1 MTTPSPVETT
11 LPVTDLRHGWLKVFS
26 ELFKARLTLLV
37 LLTTLMGFFLGSP
50 DGVSGWL
57 CVHAL
62 GGTSLLAAGAAALNQ
77 WIEREHDALM
87 RRTASR
93 PIPSGRMD
101 TTVVLALGVGT
112 SVAGL
117 VWLAVWVNL
126 LTAFLGAITLATY
139 LFLYTPLKRITV
151 LNTLVGAIPGA
162 LPPLMGWTAATGSL
176 SPKGWALFAILFF
189 WQLPHFMAIA
199 WIYRDEYSKAGFRML
214 SGIDPDGRR
223 SAASAIR
230 NTIALILVSLV
241 PFLQGVSG
249 RIYLSTALILGGLF
263 LVHAVRFAI
272 LLDIP
277 SARRLF
283 FSSILYLPVLLTFL
297 VIDRTKEVPSPTS
310 FPPSTSTF
318 SVPLPTAVVLN
329 FAAPPVSE
337 CGS

>member
-1 MTTPSPVETT
+1 
-11 LPVTDLRHGWLKVFS
+11 
-26 ELFKARLTLLV
+26 
-37 LLTTLMGFFLGSP
+37 
-50 DGVSGWL
+50 
-57 CVHAL
+57 
-62 GGTSLLAAGAAALNQ
+62 
-77 WIEREHDALM
+77 
-87 RRTASR
+87 
-93 PIPSGRMD
+93 
-101 TTVVLALGVGT
+101 
-112 SVAGL
+112 
-117 VWLAVWVNL
+117 
-126 LTAFLGAITLATY
+126 
-139 LFLYTPLKRITV
+139 
-151 LNTLVGAIPGA
+151 
-162 LPPLMGWTAATGSL
+162 
-176 SPKGWALFAILFF
+176 
-189 WQLPHFMAIA
+189 MAIA

-241 PFLQGVSG
+241 PFLQGVCG
-249 RIYLSTALILGGLF
+249 RIYLSSALILGGLF

>member
-1 MTTPSPVETT
+1 MAE
-11 LPVTDLRHGWLKVFS
+11 LRPGWLKVFG

-57 CVHAL
+57 CIHAL

-126 LTAFLGAITLATY
+126 LTAFLGATTLATY

-249 RIYLSTALILGGLF
+249 RIYLSAALILGGLF

-297 VIDRTKEVPSPTS
+297 VIDRTKEAPSPTS
-310 FPPSTSTF
+310 FPQSKSTF
-318 SVPLPTAVVLN
+318 SVPLPTVVVLN
-329 FAAPPVSE
+329 FPAPPVSE
-337 CGS
+337 SGS

>member
-1 MTTPSPVETT
+1 M
-11 LPVTDLRHGWLKVFS
+11 FS

-57 CVHAL
+57 CVYAL

-249 RIYLSTALILGGLF
+249 RIYLSSALILGGLF

-297 VIDRTKEVPSPTS
+297 VIDRTKEVPSSTS

-329 FAAPPVSE
+329 FPVPPVSE

>member
-1 MTTPSPVETT
+1 
-11 LPVTDLRHGWLKVFS
+11 
-26 ELFKARLTLLV
+26 
-37 LLTTLMGFFLGSP
+37 
-50 DGVSGWL
+50 
-57 CVHAL
+57 
-62 GGTSLLAAGAAALNQ
+62 
-77 WIEREHDALM
+77 
-87 RRTASR
+87 
-93 PIPSGRMD
+93 MD

-249 RIYLSTALILGGLF
+249 RIYLSSALILGGLF

-297 VIDRTKEVPSPTS
+297 VIDRTKEVPSSTS

-329 FAAPPVSE
+329 FPVPPVSE

>member
-1 MTTPSPVETT
+1 VTTPSPVETT

>member
-1 MTTPSPVETT
+1 M
-11 LPVTDLRHGWLKVFS
+11 S

-37 LLTTLMGFFLGSP
+37 LLTTLMGFFLGSQEGIDLP
-50 DGVSGWL
+50 L
-57 CVHAL
+57 CLHAL
-62 GGTSLLAAGAAALNQ
+62 GGTSMLAAGAAALNQ

-93 PIPSGRMD
+93 PLPSGRMTA
-101 TTVVLALGVGT
+101 TTVLALGVLISLG
-112 SVAGL
+112 GL
-117 VWLAVWVNL
+117 LWLTLWVNL
-126 LTAFLGAITLATY
+126 LTAFLGAMTLATY
-139 LFLYTPLKRITV
+139 LFLYTPLKRRTV

-199 WIYRDEYSKAGFRML
+199 WIYREEYSRAGFKML

-249 RIYLSTALILGGLF
+249 RIYLSAALLLGGLF

-272 LLDIP
+272 LLDTA

-283 FSSILYLPVLLTFL
+283 LSSILYLPVLLAFL
-297 VIDRTKEVPSPTS
+297 VMDRTKAVLPISS
-310 FPPSTSTF
+310 FPQQIPTISL
-318 SVPLPTAVVLN
+318 PLPPSLVLN
-329 FAAPPVSE
+329 FAAPAPES
-337 CGS
+337 GS

>member
-1 MTTPSPVETT
+1 
-11 LPVTDLRHGWLKVFS
+11 VTDLRHGWLKVFS

-310 FPPSTSTF
+310 FQPSTSTF

>member
-1 MTTPSPVETT
+1 
-11 LPVTDLRHGWLKVFS
+11 
-26 ELFKARLTLLV
+26 
-37 LLTTLMGFFLGSP
+37 
-50 DGVSGWL
+50 
-57 CVHAL
+57 L

-249 RIYLSTALILGGLF
+249 RIYLSSALILGGLF

-297 VIDRTKEVPSPTS
+297 VIDRTKEVPSSTS

-329 FAAPPVSE
+329 FPVPPVSE

>member
-1 MTTPSPVETT
+1 VTTPSPVETT

-57 CVHAL
+57 CIHAL

>member
-1 MTTPSPVETT
+1 M
-11 LPVTDLRHGWLKVFS
+11 FS

-87 RRTASR
+87 RRTACR

-176 SPKGWALFAILFF
+176 SPKGLALFAILFF

-249 RIYLSTALILGGLF
+249 RIYLSSALILGGLF

-297 VIDRTKEVPSPTS
+297 VIDRTKEVPSSTS

-329 FAAPPVSE
+329 FPVPPVSE
-337 CGS
+337 YGS

>member
-1 MTTPSPVETT
+1 
-11 LPVTDLRHGWLKVFS
+11 VTEFRHGWLKVFS

-50 DGVSGWL
+50 EGVSGWL
-57 CVHAL
+57 CIHAL

-199 WIYRDEYSKAGFRML
+199 WIYREEYSKAGFRML

-329 FAAPPVSE
+329 FPAPPVSE